1 MSTASDAL
9 ALEKAA
15 LLNRSALCR
24 LRLRREA
31 SGVRNSLSW
40 RHVALAAGNSRT
52 LGRIGFGIA
61 LSLVGLGRS
70 ARLLL
75 LAGRIILIARTAQA
89 ALGLIAHAVSPAE
102 SGERHVRDRT
112 DTGTGRG

>member
-1 MSTASDAL
+1 MSARADAL

-15 LLNRSALCR
+15 LVNRSALCR
-24 LRLRREA
+24 VRLRREA

-40 RHVALAAGNSRT
+40 RRVALAAGESRT
-52 LGRIGFGIA
+52 VGRIGFGIA

-70 ARLLL
+70 ARWLL

-89 ALGLIAHAVSPAE
+89 ALGLVADVVSPAAHAVKATPR
-102 SGERHVRDRT
+102 SG
-112 DTGTGRG
+112 